1 MRAAYREQMDNFSHD
16 LIIMSDNVHSLMTL
30 ASQALVESALQPAE
44 EALSMRDELDELRAR
59 CEDRAVSL
67 LALENPMAKDLRQV
81 ISSIYIVEDYYRMG
95 RLAQHIA
102 ESARRRHPEPVVPNE
117 ILGYFEEYV
126 RLVLEMSATLREL
139 LVTSDPELAL
149 RLTTDDD
156 AVDDINHHLL
166 RLLTQREWDA
176 SVREA
181 VETSQLSRYYERFA
195 DHCVSAA
202 KRIIYLATG
211 LAPEEYIAK
220 RDEEQ
225 RDAEFESRMA
235 ELERQFRH

>member
-117 ILGYFEEYV
+117 ILGYQSSCRCGPPGFHPRSSSRLCRCTPDRRCIAAASAGFPADRRWSCAWSWGCALLGRV
-126 RLVLEMSATLREL
+126 R
-139 LVTSDPELAL
+139 
-149 RLTTDDD
+149 
-156 AVDDINHHLL
+156 
-166 RLLTQREWDA
+166 
-176 SVREA
+176 
-181 VETSQLSRYYERFA
+181 
-195 DHCVSAA
+195 
-202 KRIIYLATG
+202 
-211 LAPEEYIAK
+211 
-220 RDEEQ
+220 
-225 RDAEFESRMA
+225 
-235 ELERQFRH
+235 